1 MLSAFRVL
9 PYTMQTTIEKIDNA
23 KDTDHNISPSRHLG
37 RATQFFFLPNH
48 RKKLATNFLDC
59 FDPRRRI
66 TIPNLEVRPREGH
79 SKTTNNVT

>member
-37 RATQFFFLPNH
+37 RATQIFFFAKSQEKACH
-48 RKKLATNFLDC
+48 
-59 FDPRRRI
+59 
-66 TIPNLEVRPREGH
+66 
-79 SKTTNNVT
+79 